1 MNHFNK
7 IFKALWLIAAIPFAI
22 AVLICYVWFVF
33 KSIPVLFHLSL
44 FTGVISIIM
53 YILITP
59 LVIKAL
65 CLVINPQAMSDK

>member
-22 AVLICYVWFVF
+22 AVFICYVWFVF
-33 KSIPVLFHLSL
+33 KSILVLFHFNI

-59 LVIKAL
+59 VVIKVLMLA
-65 CLVINPQAMSDK
+65 INPRALSDK